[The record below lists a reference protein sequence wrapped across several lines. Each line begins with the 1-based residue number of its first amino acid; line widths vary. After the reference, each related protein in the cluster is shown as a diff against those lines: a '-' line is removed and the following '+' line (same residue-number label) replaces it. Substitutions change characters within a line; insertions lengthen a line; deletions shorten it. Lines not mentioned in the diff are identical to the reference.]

1 MEMVNDVLK
10 PVTAT
15 FPEVLRERLAEG
27 RPAQAILDAWP
38 MIERALLR
46 EPEAMRAALEESA
59 RFSASEGTAT
69 VAPRS
74 ALGFAVLDGDGE
86 LIHAD
91 KAFRTW
97 FSDGVESL
105 MIRRLVRLAQKDGQA
120 SGLIGGADGASIA
133 ACAGMREVAAGWP
146 MPEDCRTALDGP
158 GRRITLLCFA
168 PSRAGDLSARAT
180 AAFGFTPLEARLAE
194 ALLDAANLDAAA
206 ARIGVGRETAREA
219 LKKAMKKAGAR
230 RSPDLIRRMMDLMC
244 GDHPEPPDI
253 EEVLASSFGATAAEA
268 KAAARF
274 AQGLTAREV
283 ADGLGVKAATV
294 RGQLKAVFAKTG
306 VNKAKDLVRL
316 AAETSTLAALTGTAE
331 TVLEPLD
338 PNGRLRVIASGDR
351 RIALTDYGPRSGKPV
366 IVMHGAATGRRLA
379 PELIRALHKHG
390 YRPIV
395 PQRPG
400 FGLTDVARGEYL
412 RQGSD
417 DMARVLDALKID
429 RTKLLVRD
437 ASMPTGLKFAVEH
450 PDRIT
455 AGIAV
460 NPKWPTGSLEY
471 WDRLPQSMMGV
482 IARAF
487 KSNPQLVGLMAEMM
501 RRQTR
506 TDLLETTMRQS
517 FAALPMDAATL
528 EKPGVLDALVRDAQG
543 MFARTSAGFTAEY
556 RAHIDG
562 WRVPDG
568 VGGERWTLAECAPLA
583 LTGVEKAWGGLPNV
597 RFRIIPDAGM
607 LVYFS
612 HPQVIADLVADA

>member
-1 MEMVNDVLK
+1 MMNDVLK
-10 PVTAT
+10 PATAT
-15 FPEVLRERLAEG
+15 FPEVLRDRLAEG

-38 MIERALLR
+38 MMERALLR

-59 RFSASEGTAT
+59 RFAPSVGSAT

-86 LIHAD
+86 MLHAD
-91 KAFRTW
+91 PAFRDW
-97 FSDGVESL
+97 FGNGVETL
-105 MIRRLVRLAQKDGQA
+105 MIRRLVRLARKDGQA
-120 SGLIGGADGASIA
+120 SGLIGGADGASVA
-133 ACAGMREVAAGWP
+133 ACAGVREVAAGWP
-146 MPEDCRTALDGP
+146 MPEDCRAALEGP
-158 GRRITLLCFA
+158 GRRIILLCFA

-194 ALLDAANLDAAA
+194 ALLDAANLEAAA

-253 EEVLASSFGATAAEA
+253 EEVLASNFGATAAEA

-283 ADGLGVKAATV
+283 AEGLGVKEATV

-366 IVMHGAATGRRLA
+366 VVMHGAATGRRLA
-379 PELIRALHKHG
+379 PVLVRALQKHG

-412 RQGSD
+412 RQGAD
-417 DMARVLDALKID
+417 DMARVLDALKIE
-429 RTKLLVRD
+429 RAKLLVRD
-437 ASMPTGLKFAVEH
+437 ASTPTGLLFAVEH

-455 AGIAV
+455 AGVAV
-460 NPKWPTGSLEY
+460 NPKWPVNTHEHRV
-471 WDRLPQSMMGV
+471 RLRDSMMGGIV
-482 IARAF
+482 HSF
-487 KSNPQLVGLMAEMM
+487 KRNPHLIGLLAETL

-506 TDLLETTMRQS
+506 TDLLELIMRKS
-517 FAALPMDAATL
+517 LAALPSDAATL
-528 EKPGVLDALVRDAQG
+528 EMPGVLDALVRDAQG
-543 MFARTSAGFTAEY
+543 MFARTSAGFASEH
-556 RAHIDG
+556 RAIVDG
-562 WRVPDG
+562 WRVPEG
-568 VGGERWTLAECAPLA
+568 VGGERWTVAECESLA
-583 LTGVEKAWGGLPNV
+583 LSGVEAVWGGLPNV
-597 RFRIIPDAGM
+597 RFRLIRDAGL

>member
-1 MEMVNDVLK
+1 MVNDVFK
-10 PVTAT
+10 QSAAT

-38 MIERALLR
+38 TLERAILR

-59 RFSASEGTAT
+59 RFAPAEGTAT

-74 ALGFAVLDGDGE
+74 ALGFAVLDADGA
-86 LIHAD
+86 LVHAD
-91 KAFRTW
+91 AAFHDW
-97 FSDGVESL
+97 FSEGVETL

-120 SGLIGGADGASIA
+120 SGLIGGSNGASIA
-133 ACAGMREVAAGWP
+133 ACAGVRDVAAGWP
-146 MPEDCRTALDGP
+146 MPADCRTALEGP
-158 GRRITLLCFA
+158 GRRIILLCFA

-253 EEVLASSFGATAAEA
+253 EEVLGSSFGATAAEA

-283 ADGLGVKAATV
+283 AEGLGVKEATV

-331 TVLEPLD
+331 TVLEPID
-338 PNGRLRVIASGDR
+338 PHGRLRVVASGDR

-366 IVMHGAATGRRLA
+366 VVMHGAATGRRLP
-379 PELIRALHKHG
+379 PELVRALQKHG

-400 FGLTDVARGEYL
+400 FGLTDVARGDFL

-417 DMARVLDALKID
+417 DMVRVLDALKID
-429 RTKLLVRD
+429 RTKLMVRD
-437 ASMPTGLKFAVEH
+437 ASTPTGLKFAVDH
-450 PDRIT
+450 ADRIT

-460 NPKWPTGSLEY
+460 NPKWPANSLEHRV
-471 WDRLPQSMMGV
+471 RLPQSMMGV
-482 IARAF
+482 IAHSF
-487 KSNPQLVGLMAEMM
+487 KSNPQLIGLLAETL

-506 TDLLETTMRQS
+506 TDLLEVTMRQTL
-517 FAALPMDAATL
+517 AALPMDAATL
-528 EKPGVLDALVRDAQG
+528 EQPGVLDALVRDTQG
-543 MFARTSAGFTAEY
+543 MFARTSAGFAAEH
-556 RAHIDG
+556 RALAGG
-562 WRVPDG
+562 WSVPEG
-568 VGGERWTLAECAPLA
+568 VGGERWTIAECAPLA

-597 RFRIIPDAGM
+597 RFRMIQDAGL

>member
-1 MEMVNDVLK
+1 MNDVFK
-10 PVTAT
+10 QSAAT

-38 MIERALLR
+38 LMEHALLR

-59 RFSASEGTAT
+59 RFAPSEGTAT

-86 LIHAD
+86 LLHAD
-91 KAFRTW
+91 DAFRRW
-97 FSDGVESL
+97 FSEGVETL
-105 MIRRLVRLAQKDGQA
+105 MIRRLVRQAQKDGQA

-133 ACAGMREVAAGWP
+133 ACAGARDVAAGWP
-146 MPEDCRTALDGP
+146 MPADCRAVLDGP
-158 GRRITLLCFA
+158 GRRIILLCFA
-168 PSRAGDLSARAT
+168 PSRANDLSARAT

-194 ALLDAANLDAAA
+194 ALLDAASLEAAA

-230 RSPDLIRRMMDLMC
+230 RSPDLVRRMMDLMC

-253 EEVLASSFGATAAEA
+253 EEVLAANFGATAAEA

-274 AQGLTAREV
+274 AQGHTAREV
-283 ADGLGVKAATV
+283 AEGLGVKEATV

-366 IVMHGAATGRRLA
+366 VVMHGAATGRRL
-379 PELIRALHKHG
+379 PPDLVRALQKHG

-400 FGLTDVARGEYL
+400 FGLTDIARGDFL

-429 RTKLLVRD
+429 KTKLLVRD
-437 ASMPTGLKFAVEH
+437 ASTPTGLKFAVEH
-450 PDRIT
+450 PDRIS

-460 NPKWPTGSLEY
+460 NPKWPTDSFEY
-471 WDRLPQSMMGV
+471 RVRLPQSMMGV
-482 IARAF
+482 IARSF
-487 KSNPQLVGLMAEMM
+487 RTSPQLVGLLAETL

-506 TDLLETTMRQS
+506 TDLLEITMRQS
-517 FAALPMDAATL
+517 LAALPMDAATL
-528 EKPGVLDALVRDAQG
+528 EMPGVLDALVRDAQG
-543 MFARTSAGFTAEY
+543 MFARTSAGFAAEH
-556 RAHIDG
+556 RALTDG

-583 LTGVEKAWGGLPNV
+583 LSGVEEAWGGLPNV
-597 RFRIIPDAGM
+597 RFRLIPDAGM